1 MNPAAPCKPGEP
13 VKLTQFSDYALR
25 TLLYLGVH
33 RDRAV
38 PLGEIAQA
46 YGISYHHLVKIA
58 GRLGELELIDGVR
71 GRTGG
76 YQLTKELGTINLG
89 WLIRRTEPDFD
100 LVECFDRQTDACP
113 ITPACRLRGALV
125 EAKDAFLAVLDGYTL
140 ADFAGAPA
148 QRRALVQLWAGRTSA
163 A

>member
-1 MNPAAPCKPGEP
+1 MR
-13 VKLTQFSDYALR
+13 LTQFSDYALR

-33 RDRAV
+33 RDRPV
-38 PLGEIAQA
+38 PLGEIAEA
-46 YGISYHHLVKIA
+46 YGISYHHLVKVA
-58 GRLGELELIDGVR
+58 GMLGELGLVDSVR

-76 YQLTKELGTINLG
+76 YRLLRELEAINLG

-100 LVECFDRQTDACP
+100 LVECFDRETDRCP

-125 EAKDAFLAVLDGYTL
+125 EAKESFLAVLDGYTL
-140 ADFAGAPA
+140 ADFAGAA
-148 QRRALVQLWAGRTSA
+148 EQRRRLVQLWARPRPPETPA